1 MFARFGLAA
10 IAARNASWLPTHDST
25 CGWYIS
31 SVASGSGN
39 CRGQASGSAGGAP
52 GGVQLL
58 EPSDSGGGA
67 VLPAQPA
74 SATSATSRRTLH
86 CFASADSDATRAA
99 MFWVKATRPV
109 LSAATIAS

>member
-1 MFARFGLAA
+1 MRPAA
-10 IAARNASWLPTHDST
+10 P
-25 CGWYIS
+25 
-31 SVASGSGN
+31 
-39 CRGQASGSAGGAP
+39 P

-74 SATSATSRRTLH
+74 SATSSDQQKPSLH
-86 CFASADSDATRAA
+86 FFASADSDATRAA